1 MPSAAGEVPL
11 ALAFGAGLVATVN
24 PCGFAMLPPFI
35 AYYLG
40 EGGSGQSGPG
50 RITDGL
56 VVGLVVTAGFMVVFA
71 FAGTVLALGAREM
84 VKVIPWFTIAMGV
97 AIMAL
102 GLWLLAGRHLVIR
115 VPGMRAPSGPGYRSM
130 FVFGIA
136 YAVGSLSCTLPI
148 FLTVIGSATSAG
160 SVVGMA
166 GVFSAYGL
174 GVATILMLLCVGTAG
189 FREVL
194 ARALR
199 PLMRHID
206 RISGVLLLLGGGYV
220 VFYWASLLS
229 GSYDSAPVR
238 FVQDVQ
244 QRAQELITGTDD
256 RVWIALGS
264 ALVAGAALLV
274 MLRWTQR
281 ERQAKAE
288 SIAREK
294 TGDQPQPSL
303 ESEQRA

>member
-84 VKVIPWFTIAMGV
+84 VRVIPWFTIAMGV